1 VPTVTLDGATDPPKR
16 SYRVLTVMRWPVGLL
31 YREGCH
37 VGLTTLTE
45 PVIFLIRRAAPQR

>member
-1 VPTVTLDGATDPPKR
+1 
-16 SYRVLTVMRWPVGLL
+16 VLTLVRWTAGLL

-37 VGLTTLTE
+37 VGLTTLTG